1 MNESS
6 LPELCGVHK
15 VDSDVEDVIELEE
28 GPEGSPEGGLSNDL
42 VEHRSYIEAAELG
55 LPSI

>member
-6 LPELCGVHK
+6 LHELCGVHK
-15 VDSDVEDVIELEE
+15 VDSDVEDVIEPEE
-28 GPEGSPEGGLSNDL
+28 GPERGPEGGLSNDL
-42 VEHRSYIEAAELG
+42 VEPRSYIESAELG